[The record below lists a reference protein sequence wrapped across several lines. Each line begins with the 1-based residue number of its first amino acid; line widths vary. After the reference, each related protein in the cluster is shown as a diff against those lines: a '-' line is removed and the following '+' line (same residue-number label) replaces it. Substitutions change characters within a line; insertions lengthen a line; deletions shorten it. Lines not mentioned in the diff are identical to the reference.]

1 MVGAV
6 ATLAGVCRVHISL
19 VVVMF
24 ELTGAL
30 QLVVPFM
37 VAIMIANWTGNA
49 FTCSIDDC
57 HIRRR
62 GYPHLSG
69 SDQVFKSRACDIM
82 DEELVCL
89 TCEAARVSELLD
101 LVRGTPYGGFL

>member
-24 ELTGAL
+24 ELTG
-30 QLVVPFM
+30 
-37 VAIMIANWTGNA
+37 
-49 FTCSIDDC
+49 IDDC

-101 LVRGTPYGGFL
+101 LVRGTPYGGPAGIDLRPKGNT